1 MPESMK
7 DHQKRNKMVSYIYYV
22 SVCINVNVCVHM
34 SVHMRRDPTKVLGIF
49 NLSLYLPLRQGLFLN
64 PRLKFLGSA
73 GNGGSPSDLFPS
85 DLGYRCSQDVAVV
98 TWVLVS
104 ALTH

>member
-7 DHQKRNKMVSYIYYV
+7 DRQERNKMVSFIYYV

-34 SVHMRRDPTKVLGIF
+34 SVHMRRDPTKVF

-64 PRLKFLGSA
+64 PRLKFLDCA
-73 GNGGSPSDLFPS
+73 GN
-85 DLGYRCSQDVAVV
+85 
-98 TWVLVS
+98 
-104 ALTH
+104 